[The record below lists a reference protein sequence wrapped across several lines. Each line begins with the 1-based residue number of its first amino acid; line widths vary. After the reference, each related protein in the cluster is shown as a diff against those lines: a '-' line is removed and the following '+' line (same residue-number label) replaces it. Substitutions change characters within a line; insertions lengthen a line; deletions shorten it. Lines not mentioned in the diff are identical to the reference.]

1 MPTARP
7 GTGAENF
14 LDGSHVAEQRPCF
27 CRGGI
32 VAAVTLCA
40 ARTAMQVAD
49 ATISPLKAPC
59 PIESESDIQ
68 CQAGR
73 GVAQVDALLPELEGS
88 EVPRRVAALAG
99 FPCTCLTENASMSDA
114 YRDIASRIALDRR
127 ELAFCAAEAASSNE
141 AAMRVAPGKPA
152 PPLDPGICYH
162 GLIDN
167 ASSTSPLCASS
178 SMVELACRATIG
190 SHTTL
195 SLSR

>member
-1 MPTARP
+1 MAPDTGRSRCSDPARPHQQTSEGWVDVAASMPTARP

-40 ARTAMQVAD
+40 ARTAMQTAD

-59 PIESESDIQ
+59 PIESESDNQ

-88 EVPRRVAALAG
+88 EVPCRVAVLAG

-127 ELAFCAAEAASSNE
+127 EFPFCAAEAASSNQ
-141 AAMRVAPGKPA
+141 AAMRAAPGKPA
-152 PPLDPGICYH
+152 PHLT
-162 GLIDN
+162 L
-167 ASSTSPLCASS
+167 
-178 SMVELACRATIG
+178 EFATKG
-190 SHTTL
+190 
-195 SLSR
+195 